1 MSKFNGF
8 TWRSLGIEIC
18 SRNQRLLQIVG
29 VISTLRFH
37 FTFLAIIR
45 PMCPSASLDSVCQR
59 CSAAADA
66 LDQVSKKKLGVQPC
80 DCINAHGQES
90 AASKASTRHGQTI
103 TTSHHLMTVLEVDKL
118 SKKVF

>member
-8 TWRSLGIEIC
+8 TWRALGIEIC
-18 SRNQRLLQIVG
+18 SRNQRLLQVVG

-45 PMCPSASLDSVCQR
+45 PMRPSAYASLDSVCQR

-66 LDQVSKKKLGVQPC
+66 LGQVPKKKLGVQPC
-80 DCINAHGQES
+80 DCVNAHGQES
-90 AASKASTRHGQTI
+90 AASKASTQHGQTI
-103 TTSHHLMTVLEVDKL
+103 KTSPHLITVLEVDTL
-118 SKKVF
+118 